1 MSMAP
6 DQLSPC
12 LSMGQAFQLS
22 SIRLILLGS
31 LSRPSVSRQ
40 SPNLG
45 EKRESGTAGSMFSVT
60 YIKVNSY

>member
-6 DQLSPC
+6 DQLSPY

-40 SPNLG
+40 SPSLG
-45 EKRESGTAGSMFSVT
+45 EKRESGTASSMFYVFSDI
-60 YIKVNSY
+60 YKS